1 MPRPQ
6 QVRHGA
12 AARHIR
18 QKPQRVRQHPKE
30 PCVGIGQN
38 RLLRPEPQVVNG
50 SRQVRT
56 PNEIEP
62 LLHIGRV
69 DEVRRTFAPYMVDL
83 SSALLRSEPPK
94 FGNFVSV
101 VRRLSCSAA
110 RPLHAFFH
118 LRLRVSA

>member
-1 MPRPQ
+1 M
-6 QVRHGA
+6 
-12 AARHIR
+12 
-18 QKPQRVRQHPKE
+18 
-30 PCVGIGQN
+30 
-38 RLLRPEPQVVNG
+38 
-50 SRQVRT
+50 RT

-101 VRRLSCSAA
+101 VRRLSCFSCSAA
-110 RPLHAFFH
+110 RPLHPFFL